1 MLLNYLINGWK
12 KEVIKVMSRLSIL
25 LLLINF
31 KTIQPEWNLY
41 ILALNARTESVPES
55 LQKNV
60 TSRKVHILPE

>member
-12 KEVIKVMSRLSIL
+12 KEVIKVMPRLSIL

-41 ILALNARTESVPES
+41 ILALNARTESVSES

-60 TSRKVHILPE
+60 ISRKVHILPE

>member
-12 KEVIKVMSRLSIL
+12 KEVIKMMSRLSIL

-60 TSRKVHILPE
+60 ISRKVHILPE

>member
-41 ILALNARTESVPES
+41 ILALNGRTESVPES

-60 TSRKVHILPE
+60 ISRKVHILPE

>member
-12 KEVIKVMSRLSIL
+12 KEVIKVMPRLSIL

-60 TSRKVHILPE
+60 ISRKVHILTE

>member
-31 KTIQPEWNLY
+31 KTVQPEWNLY

-60 TSRKVHILPE
+60 ISRKVHILTE

>member
-12 KEVIKVMSRLSIL
+12 KEVIKVMPRLSIL

-60 TSRKVHILPE
+60 ISRKVHILPE

>member
-31 KTIQPEWNLY
+31 KTVQPEWNLY

-60 TSRKVHILPE
+60 ISRKVHILPE

>member
-60 TSRKVHILPE
+60 ISRKVHILPE

>member
-31 KTIQPEWNLY
+31 KTVQPEWNLY
-41 ILALNARTESVPES
+41 ILALNARTESVSES

-60 TSRKVHILPE
+60 ISRKVHILPE

>member
-31 KTIQPEWNLY
+31 KTVQPEWNLY
-41 ILALNARTESVPES
+41 ILALNARTESVPQS

-60 TSRKVHILPE
+60 ISRKVHILPE

>member
-1 MLLNYLINGWK
+1 MLLNYLINDWK

-60 TSRKVHILPE
+60 ISRKVHILPE

>member
-60 TSRKVHILPE
+60 ISRKVHILTE